1 MVPVVSTR
9 RIIRCSRSRWFG
21 THQTTLVGQFAQGPS
36 SSASLSPAV
45 YRSPGVS
52 GFAALW

>member
-1 MVPVVSTR
+1 VVPVVSTR